1 MRSYGDKPKWF
12 TDKVPSG
19 LLPAFGI
26 VDGDGNERI
35 YTESKV
41 LMDIIEIMYPPED
54 GYLDMDGFKN
64 SEDLVKL
71 ERELFSSWCNLVFR
85 PPSRNA
91 APSWVESVSE
101 GIFMKG
107 KGGGRDG
114 GENNQIVDVRV
125 TRFIDD
131 LTRVSEA
138 LDKSGIRLLLFTFFF
153 IHSHFLKYGLTKERK
168 KKHTHTH
175 KKKYTHK
182 HTPLS
187 LSQPHQTPHGS
198 TPPPT
203 PPPSISSTYPT
214 SSE

>member
-41 LMDIIEIMYPPED
+41 LMDIVEIMYPPED

-138 LDKSGIRLLLFTFFF
+138 LDKSGIVYYYYFFLPFIPTFFF
-153 IHSHFLKYGLTKERK
+153 EYG
-168 KKHTHTH
+168 
-175 KKKYTHK
+175 
-182 HTPLS
+182 
-187 LSQPHQTPHGS
+187 
-198 TPPPT
+198 
-203 PPPSISSTYPT
+203 
-214 SSE
+214 

>member
-1 MRSYGDKPKWF
+1 M
-12 TDKVPSG
+12 
-19 LLPAFGI
+19 LPAFGI

-41 LMDIIEIMYPPED
+41 LMDIVEIMYPPED

-114 GENNQIVDVRV
+114 GENNKIVDVRV

-138 LDKSGIRLLLFTFFF
+138 LDKSGIRFLLFTFFSF
-153 IHSHFLKYGLTKERK
+153 TFFEYG
-168 KKHTHTH
+168 
-175 KKKYTHK
+175 
-182 HTPLS
+182 
-187 LSQPHQTPHGS
+187 
-198 TPPPT
+198 
-203 PPPSISSTYPT
+203 
-214 SSE
+214 